1 MTASQ
6 PSNVYREQLSSARC
20 DEAMCSTNPGHG
32 SIGDVGYLRDGD
44 FIRIFNVTL
53 PWNHPSNTNL
63 RIPMKFQFLQCDVF
77 VNESSQTEYLSDHVS
92 RVENVDMGQMYICRA
107 GYRGAVLLLPHGGHR
122 QDVID
127 TRVVEEYVRD
137 NVGSWFDWSKE
148 NGLPVERVEDLVIVT
163 GCILASSWTR
173 ASFDNL
179 NTPVDAS
186 ITLHTQK
193 LAHGGVQFFWSNIRG
208 NVEYRN
214 SHQCP
219 VCSRGYSVFLNGY
232 RGWRGLSHELRRH
245 RGRASNYK
253 DDDDDS
259 DGNIHGRQVN
269 GERST
274 MTWFKFRDMLIVM
287 LNYIVEKSFKC
298 DKDAIAKDLRAIAR
312 QVIEDMETLTAD
324 AILRFV
330 HEKQMPLLIENLNG
344 DMCSCTC
351 TRYARWL
358 NAGFDSCNPT

>member
-6 PSNVYREQLSSARC
+6 PSNVYREQLSSAHR

-32 SIGDVGYLRDGD
+32 SIGDVGYLHDGD

-63 RIPMKFQFLQCDVF
+63 RIPMKFQSLQCDVF
-77 VNESSQTEYLSDHVS
+77 VSESTQTEYLSDHVS
-92 RVENVDMGQMYICRA
+92 RVENIEQVMVLSRTISISLYFCIGSMGQTYICRA
-107 GYRGAVLLLPHGGHR
+107 GYRGAVLLLPHRGHH

-148 NGLPVERVEDLVIVT
+148 NGLPVEHVEDLIIVT

-186 ITLHTQK
+186 ITLHTQR
-193 LAHGGVQFFWSNIRG
+193 LAHSGVQFFWSNIRG

-214 SHQCP
+214 SHQGP
-219 VCSRGYSVFLNGY
+219 VHSRGYSVFLNGY
-232 RGWRGLSHELRRH
+232 RGWRSLSHELPSVFSH
-245 RGRASNYK
+245 ISFRGFLVLV
-253 DDDDDS
+253 
-259 DGNIHGRQVN
+259 Q
-269 GERST
+269 
-274 MTWFKFRDMLIVM
+274 
-287 LNYIVEKSFKC
+287 
-298 DKDAIAKDLRAIAR
+298 AKQA
-312 QVIEDMETLTAD
+312 
-324 AILRFV
+324 
-330 HEKQMPLLIENLNG
+330 
-344 DMCSCTC
+344 
-351 TRYARWL
+351 
-358 NAGFDSCNPT
+358 

>member
-1 MTASQ
+1 
-6 PSNVYREQLSSARC
+6 
-20 DEAMCSTNPGHG
+20 MCSTNPGHG

-44 FIRIFNVTL
+44 FIRIFNHGSNVYMLGWILRCGFVT
-53 PWNHPSNTNL
+53 
-63 RIPMKFQFLQCDVF
+63 
-77 VNESSQTEYLSDHVS
+77 SS
-92 RVENVDMGQMYICRA
+92 R
-107 GYRGAVLLLPHGGHR
+107 GHR

-148 NGLPVERVEDLVIVT
+148 NGLPVECVEDLVIVT

-274 MTWFKFRDMLIVM
+274 MTWFKFRDMLIAM
-287 LNYIVEKSFKC
+287 LNYIVEPQKKSFKC
-298 DKDAIAKDLRAIAR
+298 DKDTIAKDLRAIAR

-324 AILRFV
+324 AISREL
-330 HEKQMPLLIENLNG
+330 E
-344 DMCSCTC
+344 
-351 TRYARWL
+351 W
-358 NAGFDSCNPT
+358 